1 MRPSLPLLSLISAEL
16 ILSHAASTT
25 AAGHSGVISGVP
37 TCQSGSVNYITDRLP
52 QQCIVSG
59 RTATSQPSTTG
70 SAKTPD
76 LEAATSEGAA
86 KEKHTSEVLAE
97 RQHATSWDAA
107 QSTSY
112 ISEKSTSSESTPAST
127 SEVTSGTTTP
137 TTPTLSATVEAEETP
152 LDTANFLSFE
162 EWKKKNLAKVG
173 QSPEHVGQHRSAEDI
188 PKRPRPGASNAL
200 DVLGEDTE
208 IDLDFGGFG
217 DATNSPHQAP
227 IVQSKNGQGEDR
239 DRTSDKPTPEQ
250 SIRSKDAGRTC
261 KERTNYASFDC
272 AATIMKTNRECK
284 SASSVLVENKD
295 SYMLNICSV
304 KNKFFIVELCDD
316 ILIDTV
322 VLANYEFFSSIFR
335 TFRISVSDRYPAKP
349 DKWRELGVYE
359 ARNTREVQPF
369 LVEQSLIWARYLRI
383 EILSHYG
390 NEYYCPISLLRVHGT
405 TMIEEF
411 RHQDEIARGEYPE
424 EVPESEAESDA
435 GTASPAL
442 PQEPTVASVAA
453 DKSAAETPINQP
465 ASIGADPQSATSTVE
480 LSATSVNPTSE
491 VQTSTGTVSVTSEM
505 SSNHTSPIF
514 QELGLQ
520 HYINAT
526 AVVTSRPTVDRSKSA
541 SNTSSQATNCSPAAA
556 SPTRQAAQDSSPQY
570 DSTPLTGDATSVTSI
585 STKVSITTPTS
596 VVEPVSP
603 DSSSNQ
609 VSSQS
614 RDPRP
619 SAPSISSSPPASLTS
634 KPTASHSTNST
645 SSSSSPSTPPTRR
658 SSSSPPPPAPSTQ
671 ESFFKSLHKRL
682 SALESNATLSL
693 QYIEHQSL
701 LLRDAFLSHS
711 KSQSSRTSS
720 FLSSLNDTV
729 RAELLDFRK
738 QYDELWQSTVIEL
751 EGQRRTWER
760 EMRDLKAGVERL
772 GEEGRGL
779 RVLVGVQSTLLL
791 LCLGLVIF
799 GRGAGTGMGGVTGWD
814 NAVLRMRGQGG
825 WGSPGGSPAAGS
837 SGVGG
842 KAGWGWRGRSPV
854 SDAEEERE
862 GEGRGK
868 AGQPGWRVSP
878 PTPAS
883 LGSPLLGSGEESG
896 SEGGDEF
903 EDSAEIDGDEAE
915 EVVQSIEVADEDVD
929 GAVGGDQD
937 VQKTP
942 VKTPLETQ
950 SSPSTPTGTRDVN
963 PVSKGVGDVLGNGG
977 REGA

>member
-1 MRPSLPLLSLISAEL
+1 MRPSLPLLGLISAEL

-25 AAGHSGVISGVP
+25 AAGHSSGVTSNVP

-52 QQCIVSG
+52 QQCVVSS
-59 RTATSQPSTTG
+59 RTATSQPATTG
-70 SAKTPD
+70 SVQTSDKETATVVGAPKEQHIS
-76 LEAATSEGAA
+76 EASP
-86 KEKHTSEVLAE
+86 E
-97 RQHATSWDAA
+97 RQHASSSDTA
-107 QSTSY
+107 QSTSAV
-112 ISEKSTSSESTPAST
+112 SEKSTSSESVPVST
-127 SEVTSGTTTP
+127 SEVTGSTTTLTTP
-137 TTPTLSATVEAEETP
+137 TPSPTVEAEEIP

-227 IVQSKNGQGEDR
+227 IGQTKNGGGEDR

-424 EVPESEAESDA
+424 EVPELEAESGA

-442 PQEPTVASVAA
+442 PQEPTEASVAA
-453 DKSAAETPINQP
+453 DKSAAETPI
-465 ASIGADPQSATSTVE
+465 DQSVSVSTESQTATSMAEQST
-480 LSATSVNPTSE
+480 TSSSPTSE
-491 VQTSTGTVSVTSEM
+491 AQTTTGTVSGISGK
-505 SSNHTSPIF
+505 SNNHTTPVVK
-514 QELGLQ
+514 EVGLQ

-526 AVVTSRPTVDRSKSA
+526 AVVTSRPTVDRPKPSMD
-541 SNTSSQATNCSPAAA
+541 TSSQATNCSPAAA
-556 SPTRQAAQDSSPQY
+556 SPTRQAAQSSSTQS
-570 DSTPLTGDATSVTSI
+570 DSTPLTSDTASVTSI
-585 STKVSITTPTS
+585 STKVSITTPTPM
-596 VVEPVSP
+596 VEPASLDSP
-603 DSSSNQ
+603 SKQ
-609 VSSQS
+609 VSSQQP
-614 RDPRP
+614 DP
-619 SAPSISSSPPASLTS
+619 SSSSS
-634 KPTASHSTNST
+634 INST
-645 SSSSSPSTPPTRR
+645 SPSSSPSTPPTRR
-658 SSSSPPPPAPSTQ
+658 SPSSPPPPAPSTQ

-729 RAELLDFRK
+729 RAELLDFRQ

-814 NAVLRMRGQGG
+814 NAVLRVRGQGG
-825 WGSPGGSPAAGS
+825 WGSPGGSPGA
-837 SGVGG
+837 SGVGP
-842 KAGWGWRGRSPV
+842 KAGWGWRGRSP
-854 SDAEEERE
+854 
-862 GEGRGK
+862 
-868 AGQPGWRVSP
+868 
-878 PTPAS
+878 
-883 LGSPLLGSGEESG
+883 ESG
-896 SEGGDEF
+896 GEGGDEF
-903 EDSAEIDGDEAE
+903 EDSAGMEGDEADG
-915 EVVQSIEVADEDVD
+915 VVQSIEVADGGLD
-929 GAVGGDQD
+929 GAVGGGQE
-937 VQKTP
+937 VQTTP
-942 VKTPLETQ
+942 IKTPLETQ
-950 SSPSTPTGTRDVN
+950 SSPSTPTGTRDVI
-963 PVSKGVGDVLGNGG
+963 PVSKGVGDVLGNGDG
-977 REGA
+977 EDA